1 MRKSVFTS
9 QYKNLV
15 ASLVEMRKTAGLTQ
29 RELADRLGR
38 ERSFIARVETG
49 QRRVDL
55 VELVWWCEACDADA
69 TAKVSELVD
78 QIRDRKHRGR

>member
-55 VELVWWCEACDADA
+55 VELVWWCEACDTDA